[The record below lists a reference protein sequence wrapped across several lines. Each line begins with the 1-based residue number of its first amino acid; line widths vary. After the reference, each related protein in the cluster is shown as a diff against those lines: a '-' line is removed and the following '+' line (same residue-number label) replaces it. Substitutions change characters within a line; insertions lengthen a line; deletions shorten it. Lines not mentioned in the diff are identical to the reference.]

1 MLISP
6 RPFARVAPP
15 PGLDPPPDPGAR
27 AEPPEPTALPGPGDP
42 ARWAFLQRLR
52 GPGPLPL
59 EAWLAAI
66 EAGALDPLPDL
77 LAALAPGLDGAA
89 QARLLRWWLATPG
102 ADATLPAQ
110 VLQQRGPAVAA
121 LLRQAL
127 AAGTL
132 PPAREATLLPLL
144 GHQRD
149 PADFP
154 TLREAALAPR
164 PTPLR
169 RAALEGL
176 CRGLSAWPLPPLRR
190 TLQSLALDLEPALAA
205 TAIDALARLPDA
217 RGGLL
222 PLRQRALVPALAER
236 LERRLRALPA
246 SPLLLVV
253 HGRAGGAVPLE
264 LEELASAL
272 AERRGAPV
280 WLRALT
286 EPEPKPVPRGARPLL
301 VVPLLLLPGGHA
313 RRDLPALVADLAR
326 EGPVRRVPFLGAWPV
341 WQRALAAEAGATA
354 AAQEAAPG
362 AALADAAARP
372 LLLHHPLEG
381 PLAMRYLRHLE
392 RRCGALCRP
401 APYSSAD
408 SEELALTIPGPVLPL
423 ALAANRLTE
432 ALLPRLGPAAAP
444 LLERPR
450 LREALLLALEA
461 LP

>member
-27 AEPPEPTALPGPGDP
+27 AEPTDPSTLPGPGHP
-42 ARWAFLQRLR
+42 ARWAALQRLR
-52 GPGPLPL
+52 GPDPLTHEP
-59 EAWLAAI
+59 WLAAI
-66 EAGALDPLPDL
+66 EAGTLEPLPDL
-77 LAALAPGLDGAA
+77 LAALAPGLDGA
-89 QARLLRWWLATPG
+89 QQERLLRWWLANPG
-102 ADATLPAQ
+102 ADANLPAQ
-110 VLQQRGPAVAA
+110 VLRQRGPALAA

-132 PPAREATLLPLL
+132 PPAREAALLPLL

-154 TLREAALAPR
+154 ALAAAALAPR

-176 CRGLSAWPLPPLRR
+176 CLGLSAWPLAKLRQ
-190 TLQSLALDLEPALAA
+190 TLRALALDLDPTLAA
-205 TAIDALARLPDA
+205 AAIDALARLPDA
-217 RGGLL
+217 RGDLQ

-246 SPLLLVV
+246 SPLLRVV
-253 HGRAGGAVPLE
+253 HGRAGGLVPRE
-264 LEELASAL
+264 LEAL
-272 AERRGAPV
+272 AADLKERRGAPV
-280 WLRALT
+280 SLRALT
-286 EPEPKPVPRGARPLL
+286 ELEPKPVARGARPLL
-301 VVPLLLLPGGHA
+301 VVPLLLLPGAHA
-313 RRDLPALVADLAR
+313 RRDLPALVAALRR
-326 EGPVRRVPFLGAWPV
+326 EGPVRRWPFLGAWPL
-341 WQRALAAEAGATA
+341 WQQALAAEAGATA
-354 AAQEAAPG
+354 AAPVAAPG
-362 AALADAAARP
+362 AALAEEAARP
-372 LLLHHPLEG
+372 LLLHHPLDG
-381 PLAMRYLRHLE
+381 PLATRYLQHLE

-408 SEELALTIPGPVLPL
+408 PEELALTIRGPVLPL

-432 ALLPRLGPAAAP
+432 ALQPRLGEAAAP

>member
-6 RPFARVAPP
+6 RPFARVAS
-15 PGLDPPPDPGAR
+15 PPDPGA
-27 AEPPEPTALPGPGDP
+27 LPAPGHP

-59 EAWLAAI
+59 PAWLAAI
-66 EAGALDPLPDL
+66 EAGIHEPLPDL
-77 LAALAPGLDGAA
+77 LAALAPRLDGPA
-89 QARLLRWWLATPG
+89 QARLLHWWLASPG
-102 ADATLPAQ
+102 AAATLPAQ
-110 VLQQRGPAVAA
+110 VVRQRDPALAA

-127 AAGTL
+127 ADGTL
-132 PPAREATLLPLL
+132 PDARQAALLPLL

-149 PADFP
+149 RTDFP
-154 TLREAALAPR
+154 ALRDAALAPR

-176 CRGLSAWPLPPLRR
+176 CLGLSAWPLAPLRR
-190 TLQSLALDLEPALAA
+190 TLHALALDLDPALAA
-205 TAIDALARLPDA
+205 TAIDALARLPEA
-217 RGGLL
+217 RRDLL

-246 SPLLLVV
+246 SPLLLLV
-253 HGRAGGAVPLE
+253 HGRAGGVVPQE
-264 LEELASAL
+264 LEALAAAL

-280 WLRALT
+280 GLRALT
-286 EPEPKPVPRGARPLL
+286 EPAPAPVPRGARPLL

-313 RRDLPALVADLAR
+313 RRDLPAVVAELRR
-326 EGPVRRVPFLGAWPV
+326 EGPVRRVPFLGAWPQ
-341 WQRALAAEAGATA
+341 WQQALAAELGATVA
-354 AAQEAAPG
+354 AASMAAAP
-362 AALADAAARP
+362 APEQAEPP

-381 PLAMRYLRHLE
+381 PLAARYLRHLE
-392 RRCGALCRP
+392 QRCGALCRP
-401 APYSSAD
+401 APYSSANP
-408 SEELALTIPGPVLPL
+408 EELALTIRGPVLPL

-432 ALLPRLGPAAAP
+432 TLQPRLGEAAAP

>member
-1 MLISP
+1 MLSSP
-6 RPFARVAPP
+6 RPFVRVAPP
-15 PGLDPPPDPGAR
+15 PGLDPPPDPGAL
-27 AEPPEPTALPGPGDP
+27 PPPTHP

-52 GPGPLPL
+52 GPGPLAL

-77 LAALAPGLDGAA
+77 LAALAPRLDGPQ
-89 QARLLRWWLATPG
+89 QARLLRWWLASP
-102 ADATLPAQ
+102 AAAASLPAQ
-110 VLQQRGPAVAA
+110 VVQQRDPALAA

-127 AAGTL
+127 ADGTL
-132 PPAREATLLPLL
+132 PEARQASLLPLL

-149 PADFP
+149 RTDFP
-154 TLREAALAPR
+154 TLRAAALAPR

-176 CRGLSAWPLPPLRR
+176 CLGLSAWPLAPLRR
-190 TLQSLALDLEPALAA
+190 TLHALALDLDPPLAA
-205 TAIDALARLPDA
+205 TAIDALARLPEA
-217 RGGLL
+217 RRDLL
-222 PLRQRALVPALAER
+222 PLRQRALLPALAER

-253 HGRAGGAVPLE
+253 HGRAGGVVPQ
-264 LEELASAL
+264 ELAAL
-272 AERRGAPV
+272 AAALAARRGAPV

-286 EPEPKPVPRGARPLL
+286 EPEPAPVPRGARPLL

-313 RRDLPALVADLAR
+313 RRDLPALVAALRR
-326 EGPVRRVPFLGAWPV
+326 EGPVRCWPFLGAWPH
-341 WQRALAAEAGATA
+341 WQQALAAEIGAR
-354 AAQEAAPG
+354 APDDTG
-362 AALADAAARP
+362 PP

-381 PLAMRYLRHLE
+381 PLAARYLRHLE
-392 RRCGALCRP
+392 QRCGALCRP

-408 SEELALTIPGPVLPL
+408 PEELALTIHGPVLPL

-432 ALLPRLGPAAAP
+432 ALQPRLGEAAAP

-450 LREALLLALEA
+450 LREALLRALEA